1 MLSRPVS
8 NCGVAAI
15 YFIVDVAGF
24 ENGVV
29 LIDDS
34 ILLVKTFNVFVNSF
48 LVLNDLFLGGLA
60 FCTYLDMLCSLQLRM
75 TMMLHSTHRIKQLSS
90 TASPI
95 QLSLLRL
102 RRDLTKQLRVELGV
116 DLLIAIN
123 GGIDSRLV
131 EGRLRHSCRD
141 SSARSLVKDQ

>member
-1 MLSRPVS
+1 MLSGPVS
-8 NCGVAAI
+8 NSGVPAI

-60 FCTYLDMLCSLQLRM
+60 FCTYLDVLCSL
-75 TMMLHSTHRIKQLSS
+75 
-90 TASPI
+90 
-95 QLSLLRL
+95 
-102 RRDLTKQLRVELGV
+102 
-116 DLLIAIN
+116 
-123 GGIDSRLV
+123 
-131 EGRLRHSCRD
+131 
-141 SSARSLVKDQ
+141 